1 VIFVGWRPP
10 APQGSCRVVGAMAE
24 VAPPGYF
31 NTLPAVEEADDSSPP
46 GAASST
52 QQLEFDAA
60 GSGTLIVD
68 DQFADEEAAQRA
80 SEEQKQQNLGK
91 SVSDTALVVA
101 GDSRRSSARSST
113 STWKRRQARGSPF
126 QVPPPF
132 LPPQVD
138 QFGFPNSRV
147 ERHEGFWDERH
158 HLKGSENELKPKL
171 LRQYFSRP
179 QNRAELV
186 DDLATNPTLYNTRSI
201 LRTLDQPDASDRK
214 RTPLVPDT
222 GAPLLPT
229 RHTFGGHMKDLDG
242 KTRKWNDRWQNSLS
256 ALNDNYHPDHR
267 AYFTQYSLFEESP
280 SQRWRR
286 FLDQEVEH
294 GVWEPIKTK
303 KRSRFPPLGARMRGR
318 SGTPIP
324 GATF

>member
-1 VIFVGWRPP
+1 
-10 APQGSCRVVGAMAE
+10 M
-24 VAPPGYF
+24 VARSRM
-31 NTLPAVEEADDSSPP
+31 LRR
-46 GAASST
+46 ST
-52 QQLEFDAA
+52 
-60 GSGTLIVD
+60 
-68 DQFADEEAAQRA
+68 FATISMRK
-80 SEEQKQQNLGK
+80 EQK
-91 SVSDTALVVA
+91 TATTV
-101 GDSRRSSARSST
+101 
-113 STWKRRQARGSPF
+113 
-126 QVPPPF
+126 
-132 LPPQVD
+132 
-138 QFGFPNSRV
+138 
-147 ERHEGFWDERH
+147 
-158 HLKGSENELKPKL
+158 LKPG
-171 LRQYFSRP
+171 
-179 QNRAELV
+179 
-186 DDLATNPTLYNTRSI
+186 
-201 LRTLDQPDASDRK
+201 RK

-280 SQRWRR
+280 SQRWHR